1 MILGNGPAAK
11 GAHGESH
18 EPHGIVIRC
27 NPVGAYLAAD
37 RAPVQDGPFAVF
49 SHPHADGL
57 HAPAAVGFTVTGL
70 VVQVDAPEAVGA
82 VVSVAASG
90 SLGDHRPAADPA
102 GERIRAGMGFVISFV
117 VFSSLIFTIHFHN
130 LR

>member
-1 MILGNGPAAK
+1 MTTILVLHGADHLPDMILGNGPAAK

-49 SHPHADGL
+49 LTHTPMGSRMPPHGPCVPDR
-57 HAPAAVGFTVTGL
+57 
-70 VVQVDAPEAVGA
+70 Q
-82 VVSVAASG
+82 
-90 SLGDHRPAADPA
+90 LGQ
-102 GERIRAGMGFVISFV
+102 
-117 VFSSLIFTIHFHN
+117 
-130 LR
+130 